1 MTVGQEVFPAVD
13 DLAGGRTHLGL
24 RPGHQASL
32 EGPLC
37 WPGPSAG
44 LGGPAEPW
52 EGDIL
57 IEAGICHPY

>member
-1 MTVGQEVFPAVD
+1 MAVGQEVFPAVD
-13 DLAGGRTHLGL
+13 ELAGRTHLGL

-44 LGGPAEPW
+44 LLGEPW